1 MTGTTLPGLRIAHL
15 YPSLL
20 NVAGDGGNVTAI
32 VSRARWRGLP
42 TEVVPVGLGETPDFQ
57 GFDMVFFQGGQ
68 DVEMMVAAQDLVAKG
83 PSLRDAA
90 EADVVVVGVCAGLQ
104 LLGHRYV
111 SASGEEFPGVGVLD
125 LETVAGPTRFMQHA
139 ACEVTI
145 NGEKNTV
152 VGFENHSGRTT
163 LGPAA
168 EPFGMVVAGAGN
180 NSTDGTEGARQRNV
194 FATYLHG
201 PVLPK
206 NPWLAD
212 ALAQIAWERKVGSPV
227 ELEPLDDSAER
238 RNHDKAL
245 DLAMSHLGEVTV
257 LQPAELARGL
267 GK

>member
-1 MTGTTLPGLRIAHL
+1 
-15 YPSLL
+15 
-20 NVAGDGGNVTAI
+20 
-32 VSRARWRGLP
+32 
-42 TEVVPVGLGETPDFQ
+42 
-57 GFDMVFFQGGQ
+57 
-68 DVEMMVAAQDLVAKG
+68 
-83 PSLRDAA
+83 
-90 EADVVVVGVCAGLQ
+90 
-104 LLGHRYV
+104 
-111 SASGEEFPGVGVLD
+111 
-125 LETVAGPTRFMQHA
+125 
-139 ACEVTI
+139 
-145 NGEKNTV
+145 
-152 VGFENHSGRTT
+152 
-163 LGPAA
+163 
-168 EPFGMVVAGAGN
+168 MVVAGAGN